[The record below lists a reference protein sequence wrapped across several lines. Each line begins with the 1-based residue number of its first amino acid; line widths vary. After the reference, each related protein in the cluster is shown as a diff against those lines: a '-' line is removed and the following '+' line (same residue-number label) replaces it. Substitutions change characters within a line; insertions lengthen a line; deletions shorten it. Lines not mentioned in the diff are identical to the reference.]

1 MGAVGGQPAVQ
12 AAPAAAPAAPTTG
25 GFKRDLRKPAPQQ
38 VAASFDNPNIGKL
51 IAEAEGLY
59 KLAAFAPAEKKN
71 RLLAEAANA
80 ARQAAT
86 AISMKKAGKKP
97 KKDESVQP
105 GQFVEPSNDA
115 KQQIKANNQQ
125 SADKA
130 AIGRAEMGI
139 MPVDEEEKKG
149 LYYYVN
155 QRKKKGISRSKNSP
169 NAPSEQ
175 DWKNAAKTAKK

>member
-1 MGAVGGQPAVQ
+1 MR
-12 AAPAAAPAAPTTG
+12 
-25 GFKRDLRKPAPQQ
+25 FKEFA
-38 VAASFDNPNIGKL
+38 L
-51 IAEAEGLY
+51 IT
-59 KLAAFAPAEKKN
+59 
-71 RLLAEAANA
+71 EAANA
-80 ARQAAT
+80 AKQAAI

-97 KKDESVQP
+97 KKDEAVQP
-105 GQFVEPSNDA
+105 GQFVEPSDDA
-115 KQQIKANNQQ
+115 KQQIQTNNQQ

-155 QRKKKGISRSKNSP
+155 KRKKAGTSRSKNNP
-169 NAPSEQ
+169 KAPSEQ